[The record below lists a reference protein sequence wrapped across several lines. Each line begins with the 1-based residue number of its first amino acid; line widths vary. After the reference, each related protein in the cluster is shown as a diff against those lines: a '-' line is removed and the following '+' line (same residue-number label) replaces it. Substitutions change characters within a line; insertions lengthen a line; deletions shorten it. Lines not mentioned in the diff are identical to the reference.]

1 MKLYVIRHGETD
13 WNIVRRLQGRSNTH
27 LNEKGKEL
35 AKITGEALKEIPF
48 TRCYSS
54 PLSRAMETAQLVLG
68 ERDIPIIPEE
78 RIAEISFGI
87 YEGKI
92 CTKDVYEIPD
102 PDFMYFF
109 SAPEKY
115 HHPKDAE
122 SIEDLCVRTTEFLR
136 ELVENPELEDETILI
151 ATHGAALRGML
162 SSLQME
168 DLSQFW
174 SGGVYRNCSVSILES
189 HNGDVKILETNKI
202 FYKI

>member
-13 WNIVRRLQGRSNTH
+13 WNVVKRLQGRSNTQ
-27 LNEKGKEL
+27 LNEKGREL

-54 PLSRAMETAQLVLG
+54 PLDRAMETAKLILG
-68 ERDIPIIPEE
+68 DRKISIIPEE

-87 YEGKI
+87 YEGLVSAKEG
-92 CTKDVYEIPD
+92 YEIPD
-102 PDFMYFF
+102 PDFGYFF

-115 HHPKDAE
+115 RCPEGGETLE
-122 SIEDLCVRTTEFLR
+122 SLCVRTTEFLW
-136 ELVENPELEDETILI
+136 ELVENPALENEIILI
-151 ATHGAALRGML
+151 TTHGAAIRGFL

-174 SGGVYRNCSVSILES
+174 SGGVYKNCSVSTLEA
-189 HNGDVKILETNKI
+189 HNGIVKILETNKI
-202 FYKI
+202 YY